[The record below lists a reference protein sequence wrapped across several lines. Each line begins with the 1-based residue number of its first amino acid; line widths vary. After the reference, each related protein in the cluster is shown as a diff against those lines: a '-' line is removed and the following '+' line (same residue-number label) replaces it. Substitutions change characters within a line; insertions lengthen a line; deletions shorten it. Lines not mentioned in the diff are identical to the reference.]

1 MYKVGQVVKA
11 QVCGYENYGIFV
23 KLDDDYAGLIH
34 ISEIDTGFVANIEY
48 YASIGEEIYAVVL
61 NVDEQKKHLN
71 LSIKNMNY
79 HNNKEFNESIL
90 GFRPLYEKL
99 DEWTNESLK

>member
-1 MYKVGQVVKA
+1 MNNIKIIYDTMLECYEQGEIIDPLLVIERLKKRQKLAEVGGEEEIVSIYKSVPTA
-11 QVCGYENYGIFV
+11 
-23 KLDDDYAGLIH
+23 
-34 ISEIDTGFVANIEY
+34 ANIEN

-79 HNNKEFNESIL
+79 HNNNNS
-90 GFRPLYEKL
+90 
-99 DEWTNESLK
+99 

>member
-1 MYKVGQVVKA
+1 MQNEKIKNIIEKITPYLNSDGGNIELVKVEDNVV
-11 QVCGYENYGIFV
+11 YV
-23 KLDDDYAGLIH
+23 KL
-34 ISEIDTGFVANIEY
+34 TGFVANIEN
-48 YASIGEEIYAVVL
+48 YASIGEEIYAIVL

-99 DEWTNESLK
+99 EEWTNESLK